1 MNNNNSKKFNLYT
14 QGQRWA
20 VRVLLMVGMCFS
32 TNLAHAL
39 TKGQGV
45 LRLLETAVVGILA
58 LGGQLPGGSALGPLD
73 ECPSGLES
81 CPDLEVDAT
90 TIGSSRKLNILG
102 DLRTKRNRRTTRNN
116 VIKAMKDASSTEC
129 KTTREKLCTMKE
141 DVEKPDW
148 WDQQYIILKCHY
160 DGFGKDIAVEDI
172 FECLKQIED
181 DKNADKI
188 EILTDSRWVIDLW
201 DYNHGANSDHLKL
214 DKLLDLPVD
223 WLKMRDVF
231 LEFPEKIEQS
241 TTLAQY
247 LFHLDINFTNPQSN
261 PLVLPS
267 DFTNFKKLKE
277 LYIEGAVGTLPDIPS
292 MNKLRDV
299 TLNLSCTGI
308 TEVSEELRK
317 LVHNMGNKLG
327 DRFQCNLD
335 CNPLEAI
342 PSDWYFIFRVLDSGH
357 DDGRYDKSV
366 TIGNE
371 GCASHCCGNQGC
383 PSLTDLLDKWV
394 APGPKPER
402 DVPVSSGL
410 GFGGK

>member
-1 MNNNNSKKFNLYT
+1 MKNNHRKTNFYT

-20 VRVLLMVGMCFS
+20 VRVLLIVGMCLS

-45 LRLLETAVVGILA
+45 LGLLKTAVVGIVA

-90 TIGSSRKLNILG
+90 AIGSSRQLNINWG
-102 DLRTKRNRRTTRNN
+102 DLGSKRDSRTTRNN
-116 VIKAMKDASSTEC
+116 VIKAMKEASSTEC
-129 KTTREKLCTMKE
+129 KTTREKLCEMKE
-141 DVEKPDW
+141 EVESDW
-148 WDQQYIILKCHY
+148 LYQQYIILECHY
-160 DGFGKDIAVEDI
+160 DGFGKNIAAEDI

-188 EILTDSRWVIDLW
+188 EILADSRWVIDLW
-201 DYNHGANSDHLKL
+201 DYNHGANSNHLKL

-223 WLKMRDVF
+223 WLKIDGMF
-231 LEFPEKIEQS
+231 LEFPEKIAES
-241 TTLAQY
+241 TTLARY
-247 LFHLDINFTNPQSN
+247 LFHLHINFTNPQSN
-261 PLVLPS
+261 PLVLPD
-267 DFTNFKKLKE
+267 DFKNFKKLKE

-308 TEVSEELRK
+308 TEVSEELREF
-317 LVHNMGNKLG
+317 VHNMGDKLG
-327 DRFQCNLD
+327 DRFQFNLG
-335 CNPLEAI
+335 CSPLEAI
-342 PSDWYFIFRVLDSGH
+342 PSDWYFIYRLHDSG
-357 DDGRYDKSV
+357 DRKGWAKSV

-371 GCASHCCGNQGC
+371 GCASHCCGNQEC
-383 PSLTDLLDKWV
+383 PSLDELMDKWV
-394 APGPKPER
+394 APGPKPGPIHR
-402 DVPVSSGL
+402 
-410 GFGGK
+410 FGGAGK